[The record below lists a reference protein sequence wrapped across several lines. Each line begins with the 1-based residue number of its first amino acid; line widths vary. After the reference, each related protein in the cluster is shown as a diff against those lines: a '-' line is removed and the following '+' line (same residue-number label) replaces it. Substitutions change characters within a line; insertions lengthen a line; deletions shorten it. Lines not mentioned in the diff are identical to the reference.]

1 MATTVCLT
9 FDFDAMSI
17 WLGTFRL
24 ASPTPLSRGEFGA
37 RVGIDR
43 ILELLGSRGVKATFF
58 VPGHT
63 ALTFPDA
70 VSRIVEAGHEIA
82 AHNDLHETPVGLMR
96 NEEIAVFER
105 AEAAI
110 RTITAKR
117 PVGYRSP
124 AWDLSPQ
131 TLELLVERGYLYD
144 SSLMGDDFRPY
155 RPQVTSA
162 EDGEVRFG
170 DPLPIWEFPV
180 AWELDDYPYFHFS
193 SRPLNQGLR
202 PTEEVEALW
211 LAEFDY
217 CRNQVSDGV
226 FTLTTH
232 PEIIGRGPRIA
243 MLGRLIDAMQ
253 SAPDVTFTT
262 MADAASELQRRDH
275 APSAIRTASRG
286 RP

>member
-17 WLGTFRL
+17 WLGTFKL
-24 ASPTPLSRGEFGA
+24 ATPSALSRGEFGA

-43 ILELLGSRGVKATFF
+43 ILELLGSRGIKATFF

-63 ALTFPDA
+63 ARTFVEA

-82 AHNDLHETPVGLMR
+82 AHNDVHETPVGLTR
-96 NEEIAVFER
+96 EEEIAVFER
-105 AEAAI
+105 AEAALGAF
-110 RTITAKR
+110 TGQR

-124 AWDLSPQ
+124 AWDLSPH

-155 RPQVTSA
+155 RPQAVRV
-162 EDGEVRFG
+162 EDGKVGFG
-170 DPLPIWEFPV
+170 EPMDIWEFPV
-180 AWELDDYPYFHFS
+180 SWELDDYPYFHFS

-202 PTEEVEALW
+202 GTNEVEAIW
-211 LAEFDY
+211 RAEFDY
-217 CRNQVSDGV
+217 CRSAVADGV

-253 SAPDVTFTT
+253 GAGDVRFST
-262 MADAASELQRRDH
+262 MADVATALQRQPAETKSKRQT
-275 APSAIRTASRG
+275 R
-286 RP
+286 